1 MDCCCN
7 DLTAF
12 KIEINQ
18 ILGRLFSQYYNI
30 TFLSLVDS
38 DGNIVDY
45 QIHSL
50 SQGDVKKKLD
60 EVLKKTL
67 DFKIATTKAAKILG
81 FETAQETFTRG
92 DSHIIVSYEISSYFL
107 VIYIEM
113 SKPLIDVF
121 DFEKFNEK
129 IELIIIELKKK
140 LKIYNLIKKMKIFYE
155 M

>member
-1 MDCCCN
+1 MNDCCTN
-7 DLTAF
+7 SNLTTF
-12 KIEINQ
+12 KIEVNQ
-18 ILGRLFSQYYNI
+18 ILGRLFSQYHNI

-45 QIHSL
+45 QMHSL
-50 SQGDVKKKLD
+50 SSGESKKKLED
-60 EVLKKTL
+60 VLKKTL

-92 DSHIIVSYEISSYFL
+92 DSHIIVSYEISLYFL

-140 LKIYNLIKKMKIFYE
+140 IESLQSDKDVDDS
-155 M
+155 

>member
-1 MDCCCN
+1 MDCCCCN
-7 DLTAF
+7 NLTAF

-30 TFLSLVDS
+30 TFLSLVDNE
-38 DGNIVDY
+38 GNIVDF
-45 QIHSL
+45 QMHKL
-50 SQGDVKKKLD
+50 GETDDKKKLI
-60 EVLKKTL
+60 EVLKKTI
-67 DFKIATTKAAKILG
+67 DFKIATTKTAKILG
-81 FETAQETFTRG
+81 FESAQETFTRG
-92 DSHIIVSYEISSYFL
+92 DSHIIVTYEISEYFL

-140 LKIYNLIKKMKIFYE
+140 IDNLTSDKE
-155 M
+155 DDV

>member
-1 MDCCCN
+1 MNDCCSSSN
-7 DLTAF
+7 LTTF
-12 KIEINQ
+12 KIEVNQ

-38 DGNIVDY
+38 EGNIVDY
-45 QIHSL
+45 QIHQLTS
-50 SQGDVKKKLD
+50 GDAKKKLD
-60 EVLKKTL
+60 EILKKTL
-67 DFKIATTKAAKILG
+67 DFKIASTKVAKILG
-81 FETAQETFTRG
+81 LDTAQETFTRG

-140 LKIYNLIKKMKIFYE
+140 IENLQSDTDVDE
-155 M
+155 V

>member
-1 MDCCCN
+1 MNDCCCCN
-7 DLTAF
+7 NLTAF

-30 TFLSLVDS
+30 TFLSLVDNE
-38 DGNIVDY
+38 GNIVDF
-45 QIHSL
+45 QMHKL
-50 SQGDVKKKLD
+50 GETDDKKKLV
-60 EVLKKTL
+60 EVLKKTI
-67 DFKIATTKAAKILG
+67 DFKIATTKTAKILG
-81 FETAQETFTRG
+81 FESAQETFTRG
-92 DSHIIVSYEISSYFL
+92 DSHIIVTYEISEYFL

-140 LKIYNLIKKMKIFYE
+140 IDNLTSDKDDDV
-155 M
+155 